1 MNYYTIY
8 EKLLIS
14 LYFPLPSFFLF
25 ICCKNKQYFSFMQV
39 FGLFL
44 LCFREKRLILT
55 MNIRKPVRRL
65 RRSSIPLGV
74 PADLRIF
81 ITPNGP

>member
-1 MNYYTIY
+1 
-8 EKLLIS
+8 
-14 LYFPLPSFFLF
+14 
-25 ICCKNKQYFSFMQV
+25 
-39 FGLFL
+39 
-44 LCFREKRLILT
+44 

-81 ITPNGP
+81 ITPNDPNIPLSLQNWMEGEGEEKD

>member
-25 ICCKNKQYFSFMQV
+25 IFCKYMKYFSLLQV

-44 LCFREKRLILT
+44 LCFHEKRLILP

-81 ITPNGP
+81 ITPSGP